1 MVANEG
7 KVGANEGPT
16 DNVHKVGI
24 IWVERE
30 GDSWESERESQK
42 RENVKEAKI
51 SDTSLTD
58 IGVTG

>member
-30 GDSWESERESQK
+30 GDSWESERGPK
-42 RENVKEAKI
+42 M
-51 SDTSLTD
+51 
-58 IGVTG
+58 